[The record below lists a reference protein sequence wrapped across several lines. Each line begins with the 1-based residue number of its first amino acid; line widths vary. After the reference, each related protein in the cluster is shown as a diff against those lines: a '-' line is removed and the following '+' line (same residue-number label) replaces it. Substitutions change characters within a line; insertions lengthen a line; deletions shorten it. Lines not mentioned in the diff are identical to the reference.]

1 MAFRRNNEKSDAPF
15 TYTVGGIDEVIDSK
29 GNSVIML
36 RNIAWGENGKEK
48 LEIRRW
54 IVDINE
60 EKPLKGVTFLT
71 EDGPDNLVNV
81 LLNKGF
87 GKTEEV
93 LEVLSTRDD
102 FKDALDEFNKPKTA
116 KKSNRYSDPKEIL
129 S

>member
-1 MAFRRNNEKSDAPF
+1 MAFKRNNEKSDAPF
-15 TYTVGGIDEVIDSK
+15 TYTVGAIDEVIDSK

-48 LEIRRW
+48 LELRRW

-81 LLNKGF
+81 LLDKGF

-93 LEVLSTRDD
+93 LGVLSARDD
-102 FKDALDEFNKPKTA
+102 FKDALEELNKPKTA
-116 KKSNRYSDPKEIL
+116 KKSSRYSDPKEIL
-129 S
+129 

>member
-1 MAFRRNNEKSDAPF
+1 MAFKRNNEKSDAPF
-15 TYTVGGIDEVIDSK
+15 TYTVGAIDEVIDSK

-48 LEIRRW
+48 LELRRW

-81 LLNKGF
+81 LLDKGF

-93 LEVLSTRDD
+93 LGVLSSRDD
-102 FKDALDEFNKPKTA
+102 FKDALEELNKPKTA
-116 KKSNRYSDPKEIL
+116 KKSSRYSDPKEIL
-129 S
+129 

>member
-1 MAFRRNNEKSDAPF
+1 MAFKRNNEKSDAPF
-15 TYTVGGIDEVIDSK
+15 TYTVGAIDEVIDSK
-29 GNSVIML
+29 GNPVIML

-48 LEIRRW
+48 LELRRW

-81 LLNKGF
+81 LLDKGF

-93 LEVLSTRDD
+93 LGVLSTRDD
-102 FKDALDEFNKPKTA
+102 FKDALEELNKPKTA
-116 KKSNRYSDPKEIL
+116 KKSSRYSDPKEIL
-129 S
+129 